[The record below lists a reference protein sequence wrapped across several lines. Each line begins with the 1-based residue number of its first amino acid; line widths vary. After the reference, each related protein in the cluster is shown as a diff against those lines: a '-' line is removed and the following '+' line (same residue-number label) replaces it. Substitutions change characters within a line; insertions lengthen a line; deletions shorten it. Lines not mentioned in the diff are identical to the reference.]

1 MPIIAG
7 GLLTVYVMWWLYC
20 DHPTHD
26 LLTSKR
32 DAFLWGYGHNFIF
45 AAAAGVGAGI
55 AVAVDQR
62 SGASAMGASAAGWA
76 FVIPVALYLGM
87 LWLLHARRRERAVPY
102 AAPAAIAIVLLTP
115 FTGAPVP
122 WTGVALA
129 GLLALTLTVRRRGV
143 APISA

>member
-76 FVIPVALYLGM
+76 FVIPVALYL
-87 LWLLHARRRERAVPY
+87 
-102 AAPAAIAIVLLTP
+102 VLLTP

-129 GLLALTLTVRRRGV
+129 GFLALTLSVRRRRSG
-143 APISA
+143 